1 MIFETPVDCCLALM
15 SIIITHGLK
24 PNDEWKRVNLS
35 CLSEDL
41 TSFKNQFLRKDKN
54 YTWNDFK
61 NALKAEYG
69 KNAQELL
76 DEVKDKIMGTV
87 L

>member
-1 MIFETPVDCCLALM
+1 MAFEN
-15 SIIITHGLK
+15 IIITYGLK
-24 PNDEWKRVNLS
+24 PNDERQRLILS

-41 TSFKNQFLRKDKN
+41 TSFKNQFLKKN
-54 YTWNDFK
+54 KNCTWNDFK
-61 NALKAEYG
+61 NALKAEYS

-76 DEVKDKIMGTV
+76 DEANDKIMGTV